1 MLNKSGMRL
10 ACQRYTS
17 DTVNSTREILED
29 NQIKL
34 VISLDEQEFDEAVE
48 KAFKRIAQEV
58 RLPGFRPGKAPRKV
72 LEARLGPGAGRN
84 EAIQDAVPEY
94 YVKALIEHR
103 IDAIDSPS
111 FEVTG
116 GQDEGVLTFEAIV
129 PVRPQ
134 IDIDDYESLEVEIP
148 APVATEEEV
157 DLQVDAMREQFATL
171 EEVDREIEEGDQ
183 VTIDIAGSYEGEEVE
198 GLTTADYIYEVGTG
212 AVVAEIDENLKGASV
227 GDVVEFEAEHP
238 DEEEEG
244 KLSFQIQVKKNQIR
258 VLPEVDDDFA
268 SSASEF
274 ETAEEMRSDI
284 QKRMTEMKRAQSA
297 AVVRDRIAQTLAEK
311 VDIEL
316 PAVMIET
323 EITTRIQDL
332 AMRLQ
337 SQGLELERYLEAMGT
352 DISSLREEFSQGADT
367 AVKVDLALRSVIAKE
382 NLFPD
387 DEKFEE
393 YFSLL
398 GAQMGAD
405 SEQAREM
412 LTDSGRMLELEADL
426 GKQAAI
432 EWLYERAKIQDEQGQ
447 EINQSD
453 LEPPEESVE
462 NNEDTEEKDTDTEG
476 EED

>member
-1 MLNKSGMRL
+1 M
-10 ACQRYTS
+10 
-17 DTVNSTREILED
+17 
-29 NQIKL
+29 
-34 VISLDEQEFDEAVE
+34 
-48 KAFKRIAQEV
+48 
-58 RLPGFRPGKAPRKV
+58 
-72 LEARLGPGAGRN
+72 
-84 EAIQDAVPEY
+84 PEY

-103 IDAIDSPS
+103 VDVIDSPS

-116 GQDEGVLTFEAIV
+116 GQDEGALTFEAIV

-134 IDIDDYESLEVEIP
+134 IDIDNYESLEVEIP

-157 DLQVDAMREQFATL
+157 DLQIDAMREQFATL

-183 VTIDIAGSYEGEEVE
+183 VTIDIAGSYEGKEVE
-198 GLTTADYIYEVGTG
+198 GLTTTDYIYEVGTG
-212 AVVAEIDENLKGASV
+212 AVVAEIDENLKGVSV
-227 GDVVEFEAEHP
+227 GDVVDFEAEHP

-244 KLSFQIQVKKNQIR
+244 KLSFQIQVKKNQVR
-258 VLPEVDDDFA
+258 VLPEVYDEFA

-284 QKRMTEMKRAQSA
+284 QQRMTEMKRAQSS

-316 PAVMIET
+316 PPAMIET

-367 AVKVDLALRSVIAKE
+367 AVKVDLALRSVVAKE

-387 DEKFEE
+387 DEKLEE

-398 GAQMGAD
+398 GSQMGAD

-453 LEPPEESVE
+453 LEPPEESIE
-462 NNEDTEEKDTDTEG
+462 NNEDTEGD
-476 EED
+476 ED

>member
-1 MLNKSGMRL
+1 M
-10 ACQRYTS
+10 
-17 DTVNSTREILED
+17 
-29 NQIKL
+29 
-34 VISLDEQEFDEAVE
+34 
-48 KAFKRIAQEV
+48 
-58 RLPGFRPGKAPRKV
+58 
-72 LEARLGPGAGRN
+72 
-84 EAIQDAVPEY
+84 
-94 YVKALIEHR
+94 
-103 IDAIDSPS
+103 
-111 FEVTG
+111 
-116 GQDEGVLTFEAIV
+116 
-129 PVRPQ
+129 
-134 IDIDDYESLEVEIP
+134 
-148 APVATEEEV
+148 
-157 DLQVDAMREQFATL
+157 
-171 EEVDREIEEGDQ
+171 
-183 VTIDIAGSYEGEEVE
+183 
-198 GLTTADYIYEVGTG
+198 
-212 AVVAEIDENLKGASV
+212 
-227 GDVVEFEAEHP
+227 
-238 DEEEEG
+238 
-244 KLSFQIQVKKNQIR
+244 SFQIQVKKNQIR
-258 VLPEVDDDFA
+258 VLPEVDDEFA

-387 DEKFEE
+387 DEKLEE

-398 GAQMGAD
+398 GTQMGAD

-462 NNEDTEEKDTDTEG
+462 SNDDTEEKDTDTEG